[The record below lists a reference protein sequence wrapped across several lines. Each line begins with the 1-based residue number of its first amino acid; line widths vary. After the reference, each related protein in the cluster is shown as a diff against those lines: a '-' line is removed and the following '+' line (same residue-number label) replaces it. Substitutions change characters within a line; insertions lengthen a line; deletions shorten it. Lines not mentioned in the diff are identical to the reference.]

1 MKEKWRKDKKFRR
14 NCILAGLALVILL
27 GACVYT
33 LFIHSNRSAETYVY
47 KEETVARGNLI
58 LGIMESG
65 SLTLGE
71 SAVMY
76 ELDLELDE
84 EENEENGDE
93 ESEDE
98 DEDENA
104 SKYLEIEEV
113 YAVSGQRILKGD
125 VLFKLKEDSVNA
137 VERKLES
144 ALTEAKITLSNA
156 QTEYK
161 ISMLSAKSV
170 YDSSVKEGSRA
181 AAAYQAA
188 ITAGGERIK
197 GLEGEI
203 RMLELEIAMAQEK
216 LTDEDL
222 LDSYEEAKAA
232 YTSSKNRYEETD
244 LHNSTAY
251 TSNLS
256 DYQQAKS
263 QLETLEE
270 ELQGYR
276 DTITDNQ
283 LEIEKKRK
291 EIEEAGAV
299 QSLDNQKAENEYQSA
314 SLSGE
319 LAKEI
324 YDYSVDSLS
333 DAVIRAQNE
342 LDEIQMKMDAF
353 REFVGED
360 NRIYAPEDG
369 LVTGVSS
376 EAGDKLKDIGAML
389 TYAKENEYT
398 VNIDVS
404 EEDVAAISVGEH
416 VELSFG
422 AYPEQTWE
430 GVITSITTTATSEY
444 ASTISYPVTILVQG
458 DTSLLYGGMAADV
471 TFVTDSVED
480 VLYVSKKAVF
490 EEDGLNYVYKKD
502 AKGKG
507 TEARVKTQVETG
519 FSDTASIEIL
529 SGLEEG
535 DVVYIESIMNMKSE
549 KTKKEEKEPD
559 YGTEVPVG
567 EGKGFPARNGEVSD
581 REKGFFMK

>member
-1 MKEKWRKDKKFRR
+1 MKEKLRKDKKFRR
-14 NCILAGLALVILL
+14 NCILVGLALVILL

-33 LFIHSNRSAETYVY
+33 LFIHPNRSTETYVY

-65 SLTLGE
+65 SLSLGE

-98 DEDENA
+98 DEDENT

-125 VLFKLKEDSVNA
+125 VLFKLKEDSVKA

-156 QTEYK
+156 QTEYE
-161 ISMLSAKSV
+161 ISMLSAKSA

-181 AAAYQAA
+181 AAAYQVA
-188 ITAGGERIK
+188 ITAGGEKIK

-232 YTSSKNRYEETD
+232 YTSSKSRYEETD

-283 LEIEKKRK
+283 VEIEKKRK

-324 YDYSVDSLS
+324 YGYSVDSLS

-360 NRIYAPEDG
+360 NCIYAPEDG
-369 LVTGVSS
+369 LVTGVFS
-376 EAGDKLKDIGAML
+376 EAGDKLTDIGAML

-430 GVITSITTTATSEY
+430 GVIISITTTAASEY

-502 AKGKG
+502 AKGNG
-507 TEARVKTQVETG
+507 SEARVKTQVETG

-535 DVVYIESIMNMKSE
+535 DVVYIESIMNIK
-549 KTKKEEKEPD
+549 
-559 YGTEVPVG
+559 
-567 EGKGFPARNGEVSD
+567 
-581 REKGFFMK
+581 

>member
-1 MKEKWRKDKKFRR
+1 MKEKLRKDKKFRR
-14 NCILAGLALVILL
+14 NCILAGMALVILL

-33 LFIHSNRSAETYVY
+33 LFIHPNRSTETYVY

-65 SLTLGE
+65 SLSLGE

-98 DEDENA
+98 DEDENT

-125 VLFKLKEDSVNA
+125 VLFKLKEDSVDA

-161 ISMLSAKSV
+161 ISMLSAKST

-232 YTSSKNRYEETD
+232 YTSSKSRYEETD

-291 EIEEAGAV
+291 EIEEAEAV
-299 QSLDNQKAENEYQSA
+299 QSLDNQKAENEYQST

-490 EEDGLNYVYKKD
+490 EENGLNYVYKKET
-502 AKGKG
+502 KGKG

-559 YGTEVPVG
+559 YGTNKNLFG
-567 EGKGFPARNGEVSD
+567 R
-581 REKGFFMK
+581 MK

>member
-1 MKEKWRKDKKFRR
+1 MKEKLRKDKKFRR
-14 NCILAGLALVILL
+14 NCILAGMALVILL

-33 LFIHSNRSAETYVY
+33 LFIHPNRSTETYVY

-65 SLTLGE
+65 SLSLGE

-98 DEDENA
+98 DEDENT

-125 VLFKLKEDSVNA
+125 VLFKLKEDSVDA

-161 ISMLSAKSV
+161 ISMLSAKST
-170 YDSSVKEGSRA
+170 YDSSVKEGSCA

-232 YTSSKNRYEETD
+232 YTSSKSRYEETD

-283 LEIEKKRK
+283 VEIEKKRK
-291 EIEEAGAV
+291 EIEEAEAV

-490 EEDGLNYVYKKD
+490 EENGLNYVYKKET
-502 AKGKG
+502 KGKG

-559 YGTEVPVG
+559 YGTNKNLFG
-567 EGKGFPARNGEVSD
+567 R
-581 REKGFFMK
+581 MK

>member
-1 MKEKWRKDKKFRR
+1 MKEKLRKDKKFRR
-14 NCILAGLALVILL
+14 NCILAGMALVILL

-33 LFIHSNRSAETYVY
+33 LFIHPNRSTETYVY
-47 KEETVARGNLI
+47 KEETGARGNLI

-65 SLTLGE
+65 SLSLGE

-98 DEDENA
+98 DEDENT

-125 VLFKLKEDSVNA
+125 VLFKLKEDSVDA

-161 ISMLSAKSV
+161 ISMLSAKST

-232 YTSSKNRYEETD
+232 YTSSKSRYEETD

-283 LEIEKKRK
+283 VEIEKKRK
-291 EIEEAGAV
+291 EIEEAEAV

-502 AKGKG
+502 VKGKG

-559 YGTEVPVG
+559 YGTNKNLFG
-567 EGKGFPARNGEVSD
+567 R
-581 REKGFFMK
+581 MK

>member
-1 MKEKWRKDKKFRR
+1 MKEKLRKDKKFRR
-14 NCILAGLALVILL
+14 NCILAGMALVILL

-33 LFIHSNRSAETYVY
+33 LFIHPNRSTETYVY

-65 SLTLGE
+65 SLSLGE

-98 DEDENA
+98 DEDENT

-125 VLFKLKEDSVNA
+125 VLFKLKEDSVDA

-161 ISMLSAKSV
+161 ISMLSAKST

-232 YTSSKNRYEETD
+232 YTSSKSRYEETD

-283 LEIEKKRK
+283 VEIEKKRK
-291 EIEEAGAV
+291 EIEEAEAV

-404 EEDVAAISVGEH
+404 EEDVAASSVGEH

-490 EEDGLNYVYKKD
+490 EENGLNYVYKKET
-502 AKGKG
+502 KGKG

-559 YGTEVPVG
+559 YGTNKNLFG
-567 EGKGFPARNGEVSD
+567 R
-581 REKGFFMK
+581 MK